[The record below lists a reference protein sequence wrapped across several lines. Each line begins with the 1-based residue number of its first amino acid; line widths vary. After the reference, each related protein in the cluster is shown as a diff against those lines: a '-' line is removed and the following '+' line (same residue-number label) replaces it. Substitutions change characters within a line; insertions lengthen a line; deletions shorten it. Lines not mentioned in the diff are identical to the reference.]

1 MQAYSHRLFGTDGV
15 RGRAGDE
22 ITPDLA
28 ARVGNAFAQLLRA
41 RSHAPSVLLARDTR
55 VSSPALAD
63 AVARALA
70 GRGVRVIDL
79 GVFPTGGLCLLV
91 RERGLDGG
99 VVVSASHN
107 PPDSNGIKLVD
118 HGGLKLPVDQQ
129 RRIEALI
136 CDEDFEPPAAPDGV
150 SSEDAGEEYLGLVLD
165 GLSPDFLR
173 GLRVVLDCAH
183 GSAWRLAPEAFRRA
197 GATVEPLNCDGD
209 GARINLACG
218 STNPAALAAA
228 VVTSGAD
235 LGVAFD
241 GDADRA
247 VFADHLGHV
256 VDGDGMKFVL
266 AADLQERGLLR
277 PPVVVGTVMNNFGL
291 ERALI
296 GRGIR
301 LLRTPVGDRHVV
313 AQMREHGA
321 LLGGEQSGHIIFAE
335 TLIGDGAYTA
345 LRVCEVVAR
354 TGRPLAELADPV
366 RKIPQLLVNIPV
378 QDRTAW
384 QTCEAVRAEIA
395 RWEHRLN
402 GRGRVLVR
410 SSGTEPL
417 VRIMVEA
424 ESDELAR
431 EATHTLAVIIRRACG
446 E

>member
-15 RGRAGDE
+15 RGHAGDE
-22 ITPDLA
+22 ITPELA
-28 ARVGNAFAQLLRA
+28 AQVGGAFATLLRE
-41 RSHAPSVLLARDTR
+41 RGDAPSVLLARDTR
-55 VSSPALAD
+55 VSSPALAA
-63 AVARALA
+63 AVGQALA
-70 GRGVRVIDL
+70 GCGVRVADL

-91 RERGLDGG
+91 RERGVAGG
-99 VVVSASHN
+99 VIVSASHN
-107 PPDSNGIKLVD
+107 PPESNGIKLVD
-118 HGGLKLPVDQQ
+118 RGGLKLPIAQQ
-129 RRIEALI
+129 RRIEAII
-136 CDEDFEPPAAPDGV
+136 CDEGFEPPAARDGV
-150 SSEDAGEEYLGLVLD
+150 IAEDASEEYLALALAGLPPGCLE
-165 GLSPDFLR
+165 GM
-173 GLRVVLDCAH
+173 RVVLDCAH
-183 GSAWRLAPEAFRRA
+183 GSAWELAPEAFRRA
-197 GATVEPLNCDGD
+197 GATVETLNCDGD

-218 STNPAALAAA
+218 STHPAALAAA

-256 VDGDGMKFVL
+256 VTGDGMKYVL
-266 AADLQERGLLR
+266 AADLQQRGLLS

-296 GRGIR
+296 DRGIR

-313 AQMREHGA
+313 AQMRENHA
-321 LLGGEQSGHIIFAE
+321 LIGGEQSGHIIFAG
-335 TLIGDGAYTA
+335 TLIGDGTYTA

-354 TGRPLAELADPV
+354 NGQPLAELAAPV
-366 RKIPQLLVNIPV
+366 CTIPQLLVNVRV

-384 QTCEAVRAEIA
+384 EKSRAVQDEIT
-395 RWEHRLN
+395 RWEERLE

-410 SSGTEPL
+410 ASGTEPL

-431 EATHTLAVIIRRACG
+431 EASHTLAVVIRRACG